1 MADRRR
7 ALHRASAHLLLQ
19 QDGDETG
26 HDDGG
31 ERDRPQAAH
40 RRVLRLHVVS
50 ISHESRG
57 RITMS
62 RS

>member
-7 ALHRASAHLLLQ
+7 ALHRATAHLLLQ

-50 ISHESRG
+50 ISHES
-57 RITMS
+57 
-62 RS
+62 